1 MKVSIVVPVY
11 NVEAYLPK
19 CLDSLINQTFN
30 DYEIILINDG
40 STDNSLKI
48 IDEYSQKYPDKIVK
62 INKVNEGQA
71 IARNVGIK
79 QARGE
84 YIMFVD
90 SDDYIDKNTLK
101 TCYDKAKENNADIV
115 CFGHHMIIDNVI
127 GPKESSRMINDD
139 VIKDYI
145 LRQMG
150 PCEKLISKNLIVD
163 NKLYFPA
170 LRAYEDIAVVPAY
183 ALFTNKIINI
193 DEGFYYYLLRSGSTM
208 NQLTYSKKLEH
219 IFIAMENLY
228 QLFYKVNKVND
239 YHAEIE
245 FLFIKH
251 LLHGAGLR
259 FISFPNYQDNLNRI
273 IEMMNKYF
281 PNWPKNK
288 YFKRES
294 LKYKIMCKLLYKR
307 KVKLI
312 KKLKK
317 RR

>member
-101 TCYDKAKENNADIV
+101 TCYDKAKENKADIV
-115 CFGHHMIIDNVI
+115 CFDYQLIDKDIPQHTENFRKMAKNNI
-127 GPKESSRMINDD
+127 KNYILNQTGPCFKLMKTQI
-139 VIKDYI
+139 IKD
-145 LRQMG
+145 
-150 PCEKLISKNLIVD
+150 NH
-163 NKLYFPA
+163 LYFPA

-183 ALFTNKIINI
+183 ALFTNNIINL
-193 DEGFYYYLLRSGSTM
+193 DDKFYYYIFRSGSTM
-208 NQLTYSKKLEH
+208 NQLVYSEKLEH
-219 IFIAMENLY
+219 IFPAMDNLFEIFCK
-228 QLFYKVNKVND
+228 QDKINT
-239 YHAEIE
+239 YHDELE
-245 FLFIKH
+245 FLFIQH

-259 FISFPNYQDNLNRI
+259 FISFPNYQNNLNRI
-273 IEMMNKYF
+273 IKIMQDKF
-281 PNWPKNK
+281 PKWKNNK
-288 YFKRES
+288 YFKKQNI
-294 LKYKIMCKLLYKR
+294 KYKIMCKLLYKN
-307 KVKLI
+307 KVNLI
-312 KKLKK
+312 KKLQK
-317 RR
+317 